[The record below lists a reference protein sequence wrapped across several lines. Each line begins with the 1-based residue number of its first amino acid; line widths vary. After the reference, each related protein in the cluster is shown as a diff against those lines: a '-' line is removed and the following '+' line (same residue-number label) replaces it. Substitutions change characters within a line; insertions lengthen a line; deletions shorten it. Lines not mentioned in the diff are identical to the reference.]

1 MYLPQNCR
9 ILIQSKAGGCGSA
22 VVLVSL
28 TCLPKSVLLSLLVGS
43 SRAVMLKA
51 DGDRVYIEYCRHCGR
66 HQWCTMH
73 VEEKYASYFNACRRE
88 IQDLSPEVSVRDN
101 EVPPT
106 LRNKFVEEGA
116 GALPSLGKV
125 SFPRMGAFE
134 VYLRGKTV
142 FSKLE
147 SGHWPHPGL
156 IAAKVKEALD
166 QLRLPPAIPESR
178 RTAKKKKLK
187 RKKKTRKNRSDHSAP
202 PLSEA
207 RNGARSEITPER
219 RADRTN
225 RSLHEAGER
234 GKSEVRTPDRS
245 IGKKDELTEGRKSH
259 SRKSS
264 ATPDLPRPDPKPV
277 SEKPPT
283 PSPSD
288 PSDEDYSSK
297 PSHRDST
304 KQPLDYE
311 DYEDK
316 FEGSSD
322 EKEDPAMLKGKK
334 GIVETAE
341 RQQTRPGAASGSR
354 AEAGRDREREEPLVQ
369 KGEEDLDSE
378 DVYRDEDEEY
388 QDEEENKREMSEE
401 EPAQPEDPVADPE
414 DQYQDDYDQDEREA
428 EGSQGAEQAEAEEPE
443 KREVTKRFELQLKV
457 GVDSSKKITYENKQ
471 DEAAVYTLTSS
482 HPEIM
487 EVKEPE
493 VAIAGHDKGKFQ
505 LRFFAVDSP
514 QTFIIYLYVDENDSP
529 VECIEITAKFED

>member
-1 MYLPQNCR
+1 
-9 ILIQSKAGGCGSA
+9 
-22 VVLVSL
+22 
-28 TCLPKSVLLSLLVGS
+28 
-43 SRAVMLKA
+43 MLKA

-73 VEEKYASYFNACRRE
+73 VEEKYSSYFNACRRE

-106 LRNKFVEEGA
+106 LRNKFVEESA

-134 VYLRGKTV
+134 VYLRGKAL

-166 QLRLPPAIPESR
+166 QFRLPPPIPESR

-187 RKKKTRKNRSDHSAP
+187 RKKKSRKNRSDHSAP

-219 RADRTN
+219 GANRTN

-245 IGKKDELTEGRKSH
+245 IARDKETEGKSR
-259 SRKSS
+259 SRQSS
-264 ATPDLPRPDPKPV
+264 ETPDLPKPSPKPV
-277 SEKPPT
+277 PAKPLT
-283 PSPSD
+283 PHLSD
-288 PSDEDYSSK
+288 PSDDDYSSK
-297 PSHRDST
+297 PSHRDSA
-304 KQPLDYE
+304 KLPLYE
-311 DYEDK
+311 DDYEDK
-316 FEGSSD
+316 FEGGSSD
-322 EKEDPAMLKGKK
+322 EREDQTLLKGKK
-334 GIVETAE
+334 GAVE
-341 RQQTRPGAASGSR
+341 RQQTRPEAASGST
-354 AEAGRDREREEPLVQ
+354 EVGKGREVPVVEEPQLQ
-369 KGEEDLDSE
+369 KGEEDRESD
-378 DVYRDEDEEY
+378 DVYQDEDEEY
-388 QDEEENKREMSEE
+388 PDEEENKREVPDE
-401 EPAQPEDPVADPE
+401 EPAQPEDPASDQE

-443 KREVTKRFELQLKV
+443 KREVTKQFELQLKV

-471 DEAAVYTLTSS
+471 DEAAVYMLTSS
-482 HPEIM
+482 DPDIM

-493 VAIAGHDKGKFQ
+493 VEIAGHDKGKFQ

-529 VECIEITAKFED
+529 VECIEITAKFSD